1 MTQEQVLTV
10 LPSELAQALA
20 QWLKD
25 NRHDF
30 SWTDFDPE
38 YDALV
43 PVMDVTCLAKTI
55 QDFYDS
61 LL

>member
-1 MTQEQVLTV
+1 MIV
-10 LPSELAQALA
+10 LPSEGSQALA

-25 NRHDF
+25 NKHEF
-30 SWTDFDPE
+30 SWTDYDAE

-43 PVMDVTCLAKTI
+43 PVMDVQELAKTI